1 MPPKQRITKE
11 MIMEASLSL
20 VREGGIE
27 SVNSRA
33 VAAKIGCSTQPVF
46 SQYPTME
53 DLRQAIHDYGC
64 EEFEQ
69 TILAEKDSID
79 FLKKSCIA
87 LIQLA
92 RNDKNVFSLIF
103 LSTYCAGSE
112 FQLSRMNYKT
122 NQLLLS
128 SLIKNYSLTNE
139 EALNILERLSLL
151 VHGIASIIATTNA
164 VYSDTQAWF
173 IINQTFNDMIKGL
186 KNIHD

>member
-1 MPPKQRITKE
+1 MPPRQRITKE
-11 MIMEASLSL
+11 MIMEAALNL

-53 DLRQAIHDYGC
+53 DLRQAVHVFSC
-64 EEFEQ
+64 NEFEQ
-69 TILAEKDSID
+69 GILAEKDNIE
-79 FLKKSCIA
+79 FFKISCLS
-87 LIQLA
+87 LIHLA

-122 NQLLLS
+122 NQLLLNH
-128 SLIKNYSLTNE
+128 LIESHSLTKGD
-139 EALNILERLSLL
+139 ALNILERISLL
-151 VHGIASIIATTNA
+151 VHGIASLMATTNA
-164 VYSDTQAWF
+164 QYSDNKAWG
-173 IINQTFNDMIKGL
+173 IVQKTLTDMINGL
-186 KNIHD
+186 HP